1 VANKT
6 FLFLLILTLFFP
18 SFSAYAQDKENLPVV
33 HFAYAQEK
41 IRQGEIWKIY
51 LSVSDPNGNM
61 SRIAC
66 NIEQAGAARLYK
78 PSLIYLKK
86 GMEKQFVGYL
96 ALYTNSS
103 QNLSGEEL
111 TVNLSILDRQG
122 NVRKALSSPL
132 EIDGDSTK
140 SLPADTEKELNRRIG
155 IIDVDFDVSD

>member
-1 VANKT
+1 
-6 FLFLLILTLFFP
+6 
-18 SFSAYAQDKENLPVV
+18 
-33 HFAYAQEK
+33 
-41 IRQGEIWKIY
+41 
-51 LSVSDPNGNM
+51 M

-86 GMEKQFVGYL
+86 GMEKQFAGYL

-122 NVRKALSSPL
+122 NVRKALSFPL
-132 EIDGDSTK
+132 EIDGGSMK
-140 SLPADTEKELNRRIG
+140 SLPTDMEKQLNRRIG
-155 IIDVDFDVSD
+155 IIDVEFDVSD